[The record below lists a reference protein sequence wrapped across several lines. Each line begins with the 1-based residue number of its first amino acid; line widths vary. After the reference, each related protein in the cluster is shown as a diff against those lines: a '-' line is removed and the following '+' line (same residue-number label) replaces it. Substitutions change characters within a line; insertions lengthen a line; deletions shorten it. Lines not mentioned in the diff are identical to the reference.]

1 VKEEKL
7 HLTVGMKGKKLYI
20 VVCSIKVP
28 RMRMHIDEQ
37 HRQVVVLGKFC
48 DHICSCW
55 KQMYTDCIYLQPPTV
70 NNSS

>member
-37 HRQVVVLGKFC
+37 H
-48 DHICSCW
+48 W
-55 KQMYTDCIYLQPPTV
+55 PDCIKEVSLQLCEQKCIIRKMEETV
-70 NNSS
+70 AN